1 MYCINK
7 YKPFIFFSIQ
17 TICVPFYTLIKIKHS
32 DNLQAPA
39 EQRLNYWNISCLMFE
54 TP

>member
-7 YKPFIFFSIQ
+7 YKPFIFLAFKLYVSS
-17 TICVPFYTLIKIKHS
+17 FYTLIKIKHS